1 MQTRVLWLIYF
12 CTWLSSWISWTLA
25 VAIAQAASPSAS
37 PSPSPAPS
45 GTAPSIQ
52 SLLKPKIYDRVLK
65 DRDVMTHAS
74 LDDVP
79 GPFGSPQNSVTS
91 SGQNSAVKSPAK
103 NAAPPREYSF
113 YAAMLVHA
121 SFQQTRDV
129 LTNYELYSKLIPYV
143 TETKYNEKTHILEIQ
158 GGILGWVL
166 HSWVRFDERSPSP
179 NYSVIHFQMV
189 AGHFIGMA
197 GDILFES
204 RGEQGT
210 LVYMDGHQIQEN
222 WPPKFVMERG
232 AEIVFGFTANR
243 MRSYIESKPAEGQN
257 HGGFPQPRRHL

>member
-1 MQTRVLWLIYF
+1 MAT
-12 CTWLSSWISWTLA
+12 
-25 VAIAQAASPSAS
+25 AQAASPS
-37 PSPSPAPS
+37 PSPSAS
-45 GTAPSIQ
+45 VVGPSIQ
-52 SLLKPKIYDRVLK
+52 SLLKPQVYERVLK
-65 DRDVMTHAS
+65 DREVMTHAS

-79 GPFGSPQNSVTS
+79 GPFGSSIN
-91 SGQNSAVKSPAK
+91 SGQNSGGLVAGK
-103 NAAPPREYSF
+103 NAAPPQEYSF

-129 LTNYELYSKLIPYV
+129 LTNYVLYSKLIPYV
-143 TETKYNEKTHILEIQ
+143 SETKYNEKTHILEIQ

-197 GDILFES
+197 GDIIFES

-257 HGGFPQPRRHL
+257 HGGLPQPRRHF

>member
-1 MQTRVLWLIYF
+1 MQTRVLWPIQFVWLI
-12 CTWLSSWISWTLA
+12 SIA
-25 VAIAQAASPSAS
+25 VASAASPSAS
-37 PSPSPAPS
+37 PSPSPTPS
-45 GTAPSIQ
+45 VTAPSIQ
-52 SLLKPKIYDRVLK
+52 SLLKPKVYDRVLK

-79 GPFGSPQNSVTS
+79 GPFGAS
-91 SGQNSAVKSPAK
+91 AK

-121 SFQQTRDV
+121 SFQQTHDV

-158 GGILGWVL
+158 GGILGWFL

-222 WPPKFVMERG
+222 WPPQFVMERG

>member
-1 MQTRVLWLIYF
+1 MAT
-12 CTWLSSWISWTLA
+12 
-25 VAIAQAASPSAS
+25 AQAASLSTPLS
-37 PSPSPAPS
+37 PSPSPSPTAS
-45 GTAPSIQ
+45 VTAPSIQ
-52 SLLKPKIYDRVLK
+52 SLLKPKVYDRVLK

-79 GPFGSPQNSVTS
+79 GPFGSPL
-91 SGQNSAVKSPAK
+91 NSAGKSPAK

-143 TETKYNEKTHILEIQ
+143 SETKYNEKTHILEIQ

-197 GDILFES
+197 GDIIFES

-222 WPPKFVMERG
+222 WPPQFVMERG